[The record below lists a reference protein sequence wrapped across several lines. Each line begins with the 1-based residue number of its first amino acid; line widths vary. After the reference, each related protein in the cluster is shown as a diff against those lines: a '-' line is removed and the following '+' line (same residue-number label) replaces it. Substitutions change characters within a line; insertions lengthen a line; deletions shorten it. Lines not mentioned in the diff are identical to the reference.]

1 MEIKMITLNDVTFS
15 NKKFWTG
22 FVATSFPTAL
32 DEETDSSLAEI
43 IEEEEAADS
52 NWWGNFTKYY
62 DGVLE
67 ETDGYIEEPET
78 LICHLTEAQT
88 LKIEFHPGD
97 TVYYINDRQIA
108 NTGGEYQIQIFP
120 LADLLRYREGGND
133 NRMFLLLL
141 PLTVIT
147 NEDTSHAAEMIAN
160 VLQEIF
166 ERSLC
171 DRLSKSIVYGLME
184 E

>member
-1 MEIKMITLNDVTFS
+1 MITLHDVAFS

-32 DEETDSSLAEI
+32 DEETDMSLAEM
-43 IEEEEAADS
+43 IEEGEAADS
-52 NWWGNFTKYY
+52 DWWGNFTKYY

-78 LICHLTEAQT
+78 LICPLSEAQT

-133 NRMFLLLL
+133 RRIFLLLL

-147 NEDTSHAAEMIAN
+147 DEDISQVTEMTVN
-160 VLQEIF
+160 VLQEFF
-166 ERSLC
+166 EKSLC
-171 DRLSKSIVYGLME
+171 DRLAKSIMYGLMAE
-184 E
+184 

>member
-1 MEIKMITLNDVTFS
+1 MITLNDVSFS
-15 NKKFWTG
+15 NKNFWTG

-32 DEETDSSLAEI
+32 DEETDMSLAEI
-43 IEEEEAADS
+43 IEEKEAADS
-52 NWWGNFTKYY
+52 DWWGNFTKYY

-67 ETDGYIEEPET
+67 ETDGYLEEPET
-78 LICHLTEAQT
+78 LICQLTPAQT

-120 LADLLRYREGGND
+120 LADLLRYIEEGND
-133 NRMFLLLL
+133 ERIFLLLL
-141 PLTVIT
+141 PLAVIT
-147 NEDTSHAAEMIAN
+147 DEDISHITEKIEF
-160 VLQEIF
+160 VLQKF
-166 ERSLC
+166 FAKSLC
-171 DRLSKSIVYGLME
+171 SRLARSIVYGLME